1 MPEAMPKA
9 TAHAREQD
17 PKETSASAGRWP
29 SAAGTLAKNVD
40 DAMGMLAPP
49 PDLLS
54 SSSLCGGRLE
64 DKRDAGTA
72 RAGERLHLVRD
83 SPRYPQAVTGQLRKR
98 IKQGRG
104 ICGRDQV
111 AVVDLALQYPS
122 QMPYPQSPLPSAM
135 ADHIGRQLVNGQ
147 DHIPGPVIRE
157 SRLTGKSQHFGSQDI
172 QGAGVERQVKE
183 RRGIA
188 PSRVTYRIVT
198 GHLRRNYRIRQ
209 ASHRR

>member
-9 TAHAREQD
+9 TAARLRTG
-17 PKETSASAGRWP
+17 PKRNLGVRR
-29 SAAGTLAKNVD
+29 TLAFP
-40 DAMGMLAPP
+40 AAEPWPRTSMTPWACSPRPP
-49 PDLLS
+49 NLLS
-54 SSSLCGGRLE
+54 SSSLCGGQLE

-104 ICGRDQV
+104 ICGCDQV

-188 PSRVTYRIVT
+188 PSRVTYRTVT
-198 GHLRRNYRIRQ
+198 GHLRREFPYTP
-209 ASHRR
+209 SE